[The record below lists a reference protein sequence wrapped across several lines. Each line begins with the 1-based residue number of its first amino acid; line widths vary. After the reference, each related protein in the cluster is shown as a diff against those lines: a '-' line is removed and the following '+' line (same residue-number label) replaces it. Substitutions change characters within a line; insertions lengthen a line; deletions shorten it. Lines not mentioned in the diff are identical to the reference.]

1 MRNFEALNGLGR
13 RLMSSACLLFL
24 LAATTN
30 AYSIVMRGGKR
41 IEIPAQFSVTSMT
54 LTYEATPGF
63 FITLQMAAVDIPAT
77 ERANNEMPGSLL
89 ARATKEK
96 EPDRTSEL
104 ISQAREPK
112 ASRSVTNREL
122 QSFARLRLDSER
134 AYEQRLRAQ
143 GLPPLAVLRA
153 QAAADAER
161 LSQDL
166 ARKRAEAG
174 ANESASQLQA
184 QIAALS
190 AKLDSLQSRNNSELS
205 AVSPDV
211 FPGYG
216 DSPIYGN
223 GPFYGNGPYGNG
235 PYGNAPY
242 GNGPYGNGPYGN
254 GPYGNGP
261 YGNGPY
267 GNGPYGPYGNR
278 LYYGGLSRVNPGLF
292 QVPFGLPVG
301 GAFGTF
307 NVPSG
312 VQTRFHGFRRNIDVA
327 PGTQFGG
334 RGGFR
339 GGSHRGFRGG
349 TYGRRNSR

>member
-96 EPDRTSEL
+96 ESDRTSEL

-166 ARKRAEAG
+166 ARKRAEAE
-174 ANESASQLQA
+174 AIERASRLEA
-184 QIAALS
+184 QIADLS
-190 AKLDSLQSRNNSELS
+190 AQLDYLQSRSGELPP
-205 AVSPDV
+205 VSPDAFTV
-211 FPGYG
+211 YG
-216 DSPIYGN
+216 DD
-223 GPFYGNGPYGNG
+223 PFI
-235 PYGNAPY
+235 
-242 GNGPYGNGPYGN
+242 
-254 GPYGNGP
+254 
-261 YGNGPY
+261 
-267 GNGPYGPYGNR
+267 
-278 LYYGGLSRVNPGLF
+278 GGRSVVNPGLF
-292 QVPFGLPVG
+292 EVPFGLPDR
-301 GAFGTF
+301 GAFGRF
-307 NVPSG
+307 NVPYGTLGRFNVPYGSAS
-312 VQTRFHGFRRNIDVA
+312 RFHGLRRNTIVA
-327 PGTQFGG
+327 PGTRFSG

-339 GGSHRGFRGG
+339 GGHWRPRSH
-349 TYGRRNSR
+349 